1 MLIEISTA
9 DPTQGVV
16 ELLIPLA
23 GAVAAIVVEPTAELV
38 ASPLLPGALLIVAAA
53 VIEELNVADV
63 VRSCVELSLDVPVAA
78 NC

>member
-1 MLIEISTA
+1 M
-9 DPTQGVV
+9 
-16 ELLIPLA
+16 LIPLA